1 MKTVLAFAATLLLAT
16 TINAASMDD
25 VINAAV
31 QPLPADLR
39 AAATVVQYDPATGER
54 KVLRQGTNQ
63 VECEPENP
71 ADGFTRCYGKM
82 AVPSRQMEAKLR
94 AQKMPDPEIR
104 KAVEA
109 AIKDGTI
116 KGPAFGT
123 MHYRL
128 SKKDGVIKRLWTMS
142 VPYATPESIGVST
155 VSQRDAALKGHG
167 IPWMMLEGTSGAH
180 IMIPINE

>member
-1 MKTVLAFAATLLLAT
+1 MKLFFSLAAALLLTAA
-16 TINAASMDD
+16 INAASVNDI
-25 VINAAV
+25 VEAAV
-31 QPLPADLR
+31 QPLPPDLR

-82 AVPSRQMEAKLR
+82 AVPSRMMEAKLR

-104 KAVEA
+104 KAIDA

-142 VPYATPESIGVST
+142 VPYATPESIGVSN
-155 VSQRDAALKGHG
+155 VSQRDAALKGQG
-167 IPWMMLEGTSGAH
+167 LPWMMLEGTSGAH
-180 IMIPINE
+180 IMIPISE